1 MVLSPSYETIDIT
14 QLNDIYGLLYICMIV
29 AKQGRAIGFLFGGAS
44 ALKIFG
50 GGLKKHEK
58 GLTFANLGIL
68 KTEKA
73 QKCPKIAC
81 FGQILAKVPEFS
93 YFFP

>member
-50 GGLKKHEK
+50 GG
-58 GLTFANLGIL
+58 GLQQRGKRPNLANFGI
-68 KTEKA
+68 
-73 QKCPKIAC
+73 
-81 FGQILAKVPEFS
+81 F
-93 YFFP
+93 